1 MVKIDSG
8 IYVLEINLKNDKSI
22 EIGALGFNDFKKG
35 KYYYI
40 GSAQSNLKS
49 RVGRHL
55 KSNKKFHW
63 HIDYLLE
70 KAKVAN
76 YYTIE
81 AEKKYECK
89 LYNFLKKH
97 KFFEVPVKEF
107 GASDCKCKTHLLYS
121 NSNIELGDL
130 IENFKKYIIN
140 KSGVN
145 N

>member
-1 MVKIDSG
+1 MVEINSG

-49 RVGRHL
+49 RVERHL
-55 KSNKKFHW
+55 KSDKKFHW
-63 HIDYLLE
+63 HIDYLLD
-70 KAKVAN
+70 KAKVSN

-81 AEKKYECK
+81 AEKKFECK
-89 LYNFLKKH
+89 LYNFLQQH
-97 KFFEVPVKEF
+97 NSFEVPVEGF
-107 GASDCKCKTHLLYS
+107 GASDCKCKAHLLYS
-121 NSNIELGDL
+121 NNEVDLGDL
-130 IENFKKYIIN
+130 IEDFKKHIIS

>member
-1 MVKIDSG
+1 MVEINSG

-22 EIGALGFNDFKKG
+22 EIGALGFNDFKEG

-49 RVGRHL
+49 RIERHL

-70 KAKVAN
+70 KAKIAN

-89 LYNFLKKH
+89 LYNFLKQYN
-97 KFFEVPVKEF
+97 FFKVPVKGF
-107 GASDCKCKTHLLYS
+107 GASDCKCKAHLLYS
-121 NSNIELGDL
+121 NNKIDLGDL
-130 IENFKKYIIN
+130 IKDFKKHIIRE
-140 KSGVN
+140 SGVN

>member
-1 MVKIDSG
+1 MVEINSG

-49 RVGRHL
+49 RVKRHL
-55 KSNKKFHW
+55 KTNKKFHW
-63 HIDYLLE
+63 HIDYLLD
-70 KAKVAN
+70 KAKVFN

-81 AEKKYECK
+81 AEKKFECK

-97 KFFEVPVKEF
+97 NSFELPVEGF

-121 NSNIELGDL
+121 NNEIDLGDL
-130 IENFKKYIIN
+130 IKDFKKTYN
-140 KSGVN
+140 KQIRSE
-145 N
+145 